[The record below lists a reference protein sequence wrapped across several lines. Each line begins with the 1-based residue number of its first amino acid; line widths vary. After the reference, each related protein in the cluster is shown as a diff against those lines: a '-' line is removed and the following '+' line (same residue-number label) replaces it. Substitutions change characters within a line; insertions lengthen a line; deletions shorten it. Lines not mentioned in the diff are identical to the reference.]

1 LLYKVKTSALKSC
14 DLFELKNGNKDFILS
29 HEPPNVFIELS
40 FGFGLPA
47 CQDFSTY
54 ILAHLLKRL
63 ATPALGS

>member
-1 LLYKVKTSALKSC
+1 LLFKVKTSALKSG

-47 CQDFSTY
+47 KTFLPLFWPTCSKGWPP
-54 ILAHLLKRL
+54 LL
-63 ATPALGS
+63 